1 MPINLA
7 DRSGGRARSRGGAR
21 GSGRQGRARAGNG
34 TTPRPRRWGRR
45 SSSFS
50 RVSGSIKC
58 GRSSSRTRISPNP
71 GFVTRRVANPDWRV
85 IQKPPTRI
93 RTSCRSPSS
102 PSGRAPGTTQPIR
115 DVRGAPFNAAPG
127 KRCSANTTDTMSS
140 VVGKLVQLGASGEV
154 ARSFDVADKELV
166 IGRCAP
172 VPWGAEA
179 DETHAGIPSRAA
191 PRTIRPVARWLTERA
206 PNEPTLAGKTG
217 ATCTSSTP
225 PSRAGTR
232 RSRSRRA
239 ARCVFPLSR
248 LHLGRTDRARR
259 HDARTPPPR
268 AASTRVDP
276 ISRPARVVRAPPS
289 RARPSSP
296 PCPLRARA
304 RTS

>member
-1 MPINLA
+1 
-7 DRSGGRARSRGGAR
+7 
-21 GSGRQGRARAGNG
+21 
-34 TTPRPRRWGRR
+34 
-45 SSSFS
+45 
-50 RVSGSIKC
+50 
-58 GRSSSRTRISPNP
+58 
-71 GFVTRRVANPDWRV
+71 
-85 IQKPPTRI
+85 
-93 RTSCRSPSS
+93 
-102 PSGRAPGTTQPIR
+102 
-115 DVRGAPFNAAPG
+115 
-127 KRCSANTTDTMSS
+127 MSS

-172 VPWGAEA
+172 APWGAEA

-191 PRTIRPVARWLTERA
+191 PRTIRPVARRLTERP

-248 LHLGRTDRARR
+248 FHLGRADRAGRR
-259 HDARTPPPR
+259 DARAPPQR

-276 ISRPARVVRAPPS
+276 VSPPRASSARLNPA
-289 RARPSSP
+289 RARPRRPGP
-296 PCPLRARA
+296 PRARA
-304 RTS
+304 QADATFLPPARRDRCSCAT

>member
-1 MPINLA
+1 
-7 DRSGGRARSRGGAR
+7 
-21 GSGRQGRARAGNG
+21 
-34 TTPRPRRWGRR
+34 
-45 SSSFS
+45 
-50 RVSGSIKC
+50 
-58 GRSSSRTRISPNP
+58 
-71 GFVTRRVANPDWRV
+71 
-85 IQKPPTRI
+85 
-93 RTSCRSPSS
+93 
-102 PSGRAPGTTQPIR
+102 
-115 DVRGAPFNAAPG
+115 
-127 KRCSANTTDTMSS
+127 MSS

-172 VPWGAEA
+172 APWGAEA

-191 PRTIRPVARWLTERA
+191 PRTIRPVARRLTERP

-248 LHLGRTDRARR
+248 FHLGRADRARR
-259 HDARTPPPR
+259 RDARAPPPR

-276 ISRPARVVRAPPS
+276 VSPPRASSARLHPA
-289 RARPSSP
+289 RARPRRPGP
-296 PCPLRARA
+296 PRARA
-304 RTS
+304 QADATFLPPARRDRCSCAT